1 MGLDDVWERKPP
13 STRPLHTTS
22 LLTLSLAW
30 SDQLNPSKCAVNIAA
45 KLTANVPVSVRMR
58 QRDEGLR
65 AAAGAAL
72 PRYIS
77 LAWLPFLLRATPPS
91 QSPPLWDHTR
101 DTSKEEK
108 TDEHDFLS
116 RKYPANQLLRWLL
129 TANAV
134 PIGSRVPTAILASLN
149 NTVKILQPGGK
160 PIPFQKQ
167 EKSLK
172 A

>member
-13 STRPLHTTS
+13 SARPLRTTS

-30 SDQLNPSKCAVNIAA
+30 SDQSNPSKCAVNIAA
-45 KLTANVPVSVRMR
+45 SLTANVHVSVCLR
-58 QRDEGLR
+58 QGDERLR

-72 PRYIS
+72 PRYITP
-77 LAWLPFLLRATPPS
+77 AWLPFLPAATPPS

-101 DTSKEEK
+101 DTSKGEK

-116 RKYPANQLLRWLL
+116 RKYPANQLLCWLL
-129 TANAV
+129 AANAV
-134 PIGSRVPTAILASLN
+134 RRDSRVLPAILASLN